1 MMMMILGVVISV
13 YVIAE
18 IFHIITTITT
28 CTLVNCMEAISNH
41 TKHIR
46 TNNNF
51 SPTLFTECTKIKYC
65 EILMWM

>member
-18 IFHIITTITT
+18 IFHITTITT
-28 CTLVNCMEAISNH
+28 STLVNCMEPISNH